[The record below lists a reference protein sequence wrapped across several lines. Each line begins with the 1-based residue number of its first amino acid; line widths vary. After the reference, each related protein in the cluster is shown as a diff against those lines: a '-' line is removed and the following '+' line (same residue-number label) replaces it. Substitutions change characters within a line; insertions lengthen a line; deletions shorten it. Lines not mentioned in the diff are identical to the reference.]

1 MYEASNYI
9 YKLLNIKIEQ
19 LKENGILM
27 LPFPTGVGK
36 TYNIIKYIKNNF
48 KTKKIFFISNQL
60 KLLPS
65 LEKIIEDESEKVK
78 EEITNSYLEIPSL
91 LDGFREYFKSSF
103 YYELSGEFE
112 ELKELDET
120 IQAYDE
126 CADQEYKIFFDDKFH
141 ELERKFRIK
150 FKNKLNDPDQ
160 FLKYKK
166 HMEKLYPA
174 SLLYEKNIIMMTTK
188 KFFLPLDPI
197 ISSTIYL
204 PEEEF
209 KNSIVF
215 IDEIDST
222 KGELLNLIAST
233 HQKNFNVDCI
243 GLFRKIYESILDI
256 NITSQLMFDNIE
268 EFPEITDN
276 YCEKGMQI
284 LKKLLNFQSKYQ
296 ELYYQVKKPLLSD
309 FETEES
315 KTFIF
320 KDKYSIV
327 IQNETNANKYELYL
341 SPDEQK
347 LTNFIVKGTYESK
360 TSELRM
366 RYLIDNI
373 VYAIKGFMYE
383 ILSLAHLYNEY
394 QTKYGKTN
402 SILHIKIKIPLKMS
416 LNSILDRLSIGEE
429 NRVFLLESISNIS
442 KTVELDS
449 KAYELDGKRDRRK
462 RKYDFYYDGFSFIQ
476 LLDYE
481 DRDLQTKVF
490 FNMFNVT
497 PECMLLK
504 LISTYPVVGIS
515 ATANYDTCIKNYD
528 LQFMKYKL
536 GNKYLE
542 LSVDEIKEFNK
553 LYSAEKREYK
563 VESEVT
569 PDKNTL
575 KSIVATFFEDATE
588 FEDELNIVVPEE
600 KIKDIYNIIFQ
611 FKKFIDRDAHSFMF
625 FLNYNLKRYE
635 EIVSFLKKWLNL
647 IDENC
652 AFSIIDKK
660 NFVKDGV
667 NIDAEL
673 FKKEKVFMISCYQT
687 IGVGINLQYDLP
699 TKDLYD
705 IEKLIYIDKDSK
717 KKDID
722 GCFLSMPTNIIPF
735 YEARKEIPKET
746 LIQLLYS
753 MEYLKANDQISSS
766 MFMEAVRS
774 IFYALPLNKTIGR
787 NKSYKDINVGAMI
800 ILVQAIGRICRT
812 GVKNK
817 IVYIGYEPKVF
828 ECLERLRNNYKNYI
842 LNYECKEF
850 LNQMIAHSKNSSQLP
865 NDLTIANRETFCNIH
880 KSLKWPWDY
889 DKMIFWKKLREFVLR
904 HPTASK
910 EDFVGNRDF
919 QKFYFKVS
927 KPISCYSVDK
937 YNFTSEFD
945 FLVSEYANGL
955 LEKRFNVSDR
965 DCDLN
970 ALMKDDYFNQYFQR
984 NAYATA
990 FKENEY
996 IMSPLLYHSVYK
1008 GALGEAIGKACLSK
1022 YGLELEEIND
1032 VNIFEL
1038 FDYEASNIF
1047 LDFKKWSTYFHI
1059 DEEEQL
1065 KKVTNKMNTCQT
1077 EQAFIINVLKESY
1090 EDTFD
1095 DGIHYKDLEKNITT
1109 ISWLYDV
1116 QKRKFNEIAIKS
1128 IIGKVTVSERDTH
1141 K

>member
-1 MYEASNYI
+1 MYEASDYI
-9 YKLLNIKIEQ
+9 YKLLNVKIKQ
-19 LKENGILM
+19 LNRNGILI

-65 LEKIIEDESEKVK
+65 LKKIIENETETVK

-91 LDGFREYFKSSF
+91 LDGFREYFKCAF
-103 YYELSGEFE
+103 HQELYVEFE
-112 ELKELDET
+112 ELKELNQT
-120 IQAYDE
+120 IQSYDN
-126 CADQEYKIFFDDKFH
+126 CKDQEFKIFFDDKFH
-141 ELERKFRIK
+141 EIERKFRIK
-150 FKNKLNDPDQ
+150 FKNKLNDPDN
-160 FLKYKK
+160 FIKYKA
-166 HMEKLYPA
+166 HIEKLYPA

-188 KFFLPLDPI
+188 KFFLPLDTI
-197 ISSTIYL
+197 IKSTIYL

-209 KNSIVF
+209 NNSIVF

-256 NITSQLMFDNIE
+256 NISCPLIFDNLE

-276 YCEKGMQI
+276 YCEKGMQS
-284 LKKLLNFQSKYQ
+284 LQRLLNFRSKYQ
-296 ELYYQVKKPLLSD
+296 ELYYQVKKPLLSNL
-309 FETEES
+309 ETEEA

-327 IQNETNANKYELYL
+327 IQNEANANKYELYV
-341 SPDEQK
+341 SPNEEK
-347 LTNFIVKGTYESK
+347 MTNFVVKEAYDLK
-360 TSELRM
+360 TKTDELKLKK
-366 RYLIDNI
+366 LIDNI

-383 ILSLAHLYNEY
+383 ILYLARLYNEY
-394 QTKYGKTN
+394 QTKYGRTSSK
-402 SILHIKIKIPLKMS
+402 LRVKIPLKMS

-442 KTVELDS
+442 KTVEVDS
-449 KAYELDGKRDRRK
+449 TAYELDGKRDRRK

-481 DRDLQTKVF
+481 DRDLQTKIF

-536 GNKYLE
+536 GNKYLD
-542 LSVDEIKEFNK
+542 LSVDEIEEFNK

-563 VESEVT
+563 VESEVA
-569 PDKNTL
+569 PDENTL
-575 KSIVATFFEDATE
+575 RFIVATFFEDAIT
-588 FEDELNIVVPEE
+588 FEDELNIIVPKE
-600 KIKDIYNIIFQ
+600 KIKDIYNIIYQ

-635 EIVSFLKKWLNL
+635 EIVNFLKKWMSL

-652 AFSIIDKK
+652 YFSIIDKN
-660 NFVKDGV
+660 NFTKDGV

-699 TKDLYD
+699 TKNIYD

-735 YEARKEIPKET
+735 YEERKEIPKET

-753 MEYLKANDQISSS
+753 MEYLKANDQISPSK
-766 MFMEAVRS
+766 FMEAVRN
-774 IFYALPLNKTIGR
+774 IFYTLSLNKTIGR
-787 NKSYKDINVGAMI
+787 NNSYKDINVGAMI
-800 ILVQAIGRICRT
+800 VLVQAIGRICRT

-817 IVYIGYEPKVF
+817 LVYIGYEPKIL
-828 ECLERLRNNYKNYI
+828 ECLISLKNSYKNY
-842 LNYECKEF
+842 LFNYECKEF
-850 LNQMIAHSKNSSQLP
+850 LDQTAAYSKNSPELP
-865 NDLTIANRETFCNIH
+865 AGLTIANKETFYNIRD
-880 KSLKWPWDY
+880 SLKWPWDY

-904 HPTASK
+904 HPTASE
-910 EDFVGNRDF
+910 EDFSGNRDF
-919 QKFYFKVS
+919 QKFYFKAS

-937 YNFTSEFD
+937 YNFTSKID
-945 FLVSEYANGL
+945 FLISEYANGL

-970 ALMKDDYFNQYFQR
+970 ALMKEDYFNQYFQR
-984 NAYATA
+984 NAYATS

-996 IMSPLLYHSVYK
+996 IMSPLLYHSIYK
-1008 GALGEAIGKACLSK
+1008 GALGEAVGKACLSK
-1022 YGLELEEIND
+1022 YGLELKEIND

-1047 LDFKKWSTYFHI
+1047 FDFKKWSSYFHI
-1059 DEEEQL
+1059 EEEEQL
-1065 KKVTNKMNTCQT
+1065 KKITTKMKTCQT
-1077 EQAFIINVLKESY
+1077 EQAVIINVLKDNY
-1090 EDTFD
+1090 EDTFE
-1095 DGIHYKDLEKNITT
+1095 DGIHYKNPEKNITT
-1109 ISWLYDV
+1109 ISWLYNV
-1116 QKRKFNEIAIKS
+1116 QEKKFNEIAINS
-1128 IIGKVTVSERDTH
+1128 IIGRVKVSERDSY